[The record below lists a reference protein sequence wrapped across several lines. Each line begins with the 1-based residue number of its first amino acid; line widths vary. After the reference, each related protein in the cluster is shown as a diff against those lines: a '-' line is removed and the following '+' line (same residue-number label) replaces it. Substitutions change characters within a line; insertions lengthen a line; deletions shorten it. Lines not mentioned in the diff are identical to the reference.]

1 MQFYLKAIR
10 NRQARSHQKTAVE
23 PYSKKIK
30 YIFFL
35 QENIAPEAII
45 AAVDKSLVILFGG
58 RQNQILI

>member
-23 PYSKKIK
+23 PYSKKKK

-35 QENIAPEAII
+35 QENIAPEA
-45 AAVDKSLVILFGG
+45 SLVILFEG